1 MSLMILPLLAVSCEK
16 EGGGSGG
23 GEFTIDNT
31 LYGYGPYYAI
41 GYSFGQGSKISTME
55 SPGPDITVH
64 ARTDAEGNVSGAYI
78 DTPQLTES
86 FALAG
91 EFDTEEEAKNFFDR
105 LTGPVS
111 YTWSSYAGDVKKNQ
125 VWLFKTSGED
135 YVRIRIISMLL
146 SDTAEG
152 PYVEMTAEWSMLPAG
167 TKSSAVDG

>member
-1 MSLMILPLLAVSCEK
+1 MLLAVSCEK
-16 EGGGSGG
+16 EGAGTGG

-41 GYSFGQGSKISTME
+41 GYSFEQGSKISTME

-86 FALAG
+86 FALTG
-91 EFDTEEEAKNFFDR
+91 EFDTEAEAKSFFDQ
-105 LTGPVS
+105 LLSPGS
-111 YTWSSYAGDVKKNQ
+111 YTWLAYADEVQENQ
-125 VWLFKTSGED
+125 VWLFKTASED
-135 YVRIRIISMLL
+135 YVKIRIINLLL

-152 PYVEMTAEWSMLPAG
+152 PRVELTAEWSMLPAG
-167 TKSSAVDG
+167 TKSSAADG